1 MGCTDRLAQLVCRS
15 CAADHECIYTYSDV
29 GKKIQKVGTDEIY
42 ETAIDLPNAGY
53 TYAETDTDSE
63 ITAEEALEIIT
74 GGADI

>member
-1 MGCTDRLAQLVCRS
+1 MIKTETRTNGLT
-15 CAADHECIYTYSDV
+15 YTYSDV

-42 ETAIDLPNAGY
+42 DTAIDLPNAGY

>member
-1 MGCTDRLAQLVCRS
+1 MIKTETR
-15 CAADHECIYTYSDV
+15 ADGLIRTYSDA
-29 GKKIQKVGTDEIY
+29 GKMIQKVGTDEIY
-42 ETAIDLPNAGY
+42 DTAIDLPNAGY

>member
-1 MGCTDRLAQLVCRS
+1 MIKTKMRTDGL
-15 CAADHECIYTYSDV
+15 IYTYSDV
-29 GKKIQKVGTDEIY
+29 GKKIQKVGTNEIY
-42 ETAIDLPNAGY
+42 DTAIDMPNAGY

>member
-1 MGCTDRLAQLVCRS
+1 MIKTETRTDGLIC
-15 CAADHECIYTYSDV
+15 TYSDV

-53 TYAETDTDSE
+53 TYAETDADSE
-63 ITAEEALEIIT
+63 ITDSEALEIIT

>member
-1 MGCTDRLAQLVCRS
+1 MIKTETRTNGL
-15 CAADHECIYTYSDV
+15 IYTYSDV
-29 GKKIQKVGTDEIY
+29 GKKIQMVGTDEIY
-42 ETAIDLPNAGY
+42 DTAIDLPNAGY